1 MKTTNPIALFLD
13 CRDAARQAGEPLNA
27 TCVALATATPDAVP
41 SVRHVLVKEVGD
53 DGFFI
58 YTNYESD
65 KAGELDANPVASL
78 CFHFVTT
85 SVQFRISGRVER
97 ATGERSDQYFAA
109 RPRES
114 QLGAWASAQSRPL
127 PSREVLVERVSK
139 VRDRFAEQVVP
150 RPPNW
155 GGYRLVPDRIEYWED
170 RPFRL
175 HDRFIYERTADGW
188 SQTRLYP

>member
-1 MKTTNPIALFLD
+1 MTLDDPIALFLD

-27 TCVALATATPDAVP
+27 TCVALATATTAAVP
-41 SVRHVLVKEVGD
+41 SVRHVLVKEVGS

-65 KAGELDANPVASL
+65 KARELDANPVASL

-85 SVQFRISGRVER
+85 HVQFRVSGRVER
-97 ATGERSDQYFAA
+97 ASAARSDQYHGA

-114 QLGAWASAQSRPL
+114 QIGAWASEQSRPL
-127 PSREVLVERVSK
+127 ASREALVDRVAQ
-139 VRDRFAEQVVP
+139 VRSRFSDQPVP
-150 RPPNW
+150 RPSNW
-155 GGYRLVPDRIEYWED
+155 GGYRLVPAKIEYWVD

-175 HDRFIYERTADGW
+175 HDRFIFERTEAGW
-188 SQTRLYP
+188 TQTRLYP